1 MQAISEL
8 DQRTMKLISSA
19 LITLVLSVTS
29 TLALPGENIVTKRS
43 KKCAITGNGARCRRT
58 PTSSDILGEFFIGDS
73 PTFTCTT
80 TGPSENGP
88 SATDDVFWDRTT
100 VNGVACFVSDS
111 LVAAPCPV
119 LPDC

>member
-1 MQAISEL
+1 
-8 DQRTMKLISSA
+8 MKLISSA

-29 TLALPGENIVTKRS
+29 ILAFPGANVVKKRS
-43 KKCAITGNGARCRRT
+43 EKCAILVNGARCRRT

-88 SATDDVFWDRTT
+88 TITGDVFWDRTT
-100 VNGVACFVSDS
+100 VNGVACYVSDA
-111 LVAAPCPV
+111 LVAAPCPAG
-119 LPDC
+119 LPSC

>member
-19 LITLVLSVTS
+19 LITLVLSVAS
-29 TLALPGENIVTKRS
+29 TLALPGENIAKRS

-80 TGPSENGP
+80 RGPSENSP
-88 SATDDVFWDRTT
+88 SATGDDFWDRTT

-119 LPDC
+119 LPSC